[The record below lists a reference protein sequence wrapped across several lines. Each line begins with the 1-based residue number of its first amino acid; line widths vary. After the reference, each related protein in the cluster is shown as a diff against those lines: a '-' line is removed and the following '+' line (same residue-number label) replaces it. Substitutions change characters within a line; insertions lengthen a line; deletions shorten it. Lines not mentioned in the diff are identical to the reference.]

1 MDRPARGPLP
11 DAARLSCRL
20 AGAGAALI
28 ALTSALIVLGAL
40 VRANEAGLACP
51 DWPLC
56 FGETIPQMDL
66 QVAFEWSHR
75 AVAGT
80 VALLFAAL
88 AFATLR
94 CPPLRHAAGRE
105 VLAAGALLV
114 AQIALGA
121 LTVFHLLAQWTV
133 TSHLVT
139 GNAFNAALLLLVL
152 RLRDQAHPPEPIFV
166 SGAARA
172 AVLGT
177 AALLLLQI
185 VLGGLVSSSYSGM
198 ACPEWPTCNGG
209 AWFPTFRGS
218 VGLHLLHRLNGYALL
233 LACFAAALLGRRVP
247 RLGRWV
253 ILAAALGAAQVA
265 VGVANV
271 LLGLPAEVTG
281 LHSAL
286 AAALVLVITGAA
298 REACRPVPQETAF
311 A

>member
-1 MDRPARGPLP
+1 MDRPARGPLT
-11 DAARLSCRL
+11 DDARLSRRL

-56 FGETIPQMDL
+56 FGETIPQMDV
-66 QVAFEWSHR
+66 QIAFEWSHR
-75 AVAGT
+75 ALAGT

-94 CPPLRHAAGRE
+94 RPGLRRAVGPL
-105 VLAAGALLV
+105 VLAAGVLLV
-114 AQIALGA
+114 VQIALGA
-121 LTVFHLLAQWTV
+121 LTVLHLLAQWTV

-139 GNAFNAALLLLVL
+139 GNAFNAALLMLVL
-152 RLRDQAHPPEPIFV
+152 ALRDQAQPPQVVFV
-166 SGAARA
+166 SAAARG
-172 AVLGT
+172 AVFAS

-185 VLGGLVSSSYSGM
+185 VLGGLVSSSYAGL

-209 AWFPTFRGS
+209 AWFPSFRGS

-233 LACFAAALLGRRVP
+233 AACLAAASFGRGVP
-247 RLGRWV
+247 RLRRWV
-253 ILAAALGAAQVA
+253 ILAAALVAAQVA

-271 LLGLPAEVTG
+271 LLGLPVEVTG

-286 AAALVLVITGAA
+286 AAALVLVITGAV